1 MHRIDTKTAQKDK
14 FGAGKNGF
22 TRGNPQTGTP
32 ATDLDDDYFDMLQ
45 EELCSVVEASGASLE
60 KGRND
65 QLLTA
70 LRALLLSRKNP
81 FGDIKSDG
89 TVQTALENL
98 QLRESFSGVV
108 GQSRNAR
115 MLVAAASVTATFS
128 ADELIVE
135 DGDGRQYRLSNFN
148 KSVDLMNTGA
158 GGMDTGTVP
167 ETGFVALY
175 AIYNPTTYMSSL
187 LAVNATTAGLP
198 EIYGGSALPHG
209 YTASALVSVWGI
221 SKSKF
226 KTGMQHG
233 RVINTDRQIA
243 ITTTAK
249 INNLTELSIAS
260 IVPKNARKVSG
271 YGSIYATSGDEKS
284 GGLIIDVASTSSGVG
299 RVSIGGYVGNYGIG
313 VYGQFTELL
322 LSTPQSIFYDVNPDG
337 TSITEFSA
345 SLFISGYT
353 I

>member
-1 MHRIDTKTAQKDK
+1 MVGSAPAALDTLNELAAALGNDPNFATTMLNAL
-14 FGAGKNGF
+14 AGKQ
-22 TRGNPQTGTP
+22 P
-32 ATDLDDDYFDMLQ
+32 LDNTLTN
-45 EELCSVVEASGASLE
+45 LSGKDVA
-60 KGRND
+60 G
-65 QLLTA
+65 LLTY
-70 LRALLLSRKNP
+70 
-81 FGDIKSDG
+81 
-89 TVQTALENL
+89 L

-115 MLVAAASVTATFS
+115 MSVAAASVTATFS

-148 KSVDLMNTGA
+148 KSVDLMTTGA